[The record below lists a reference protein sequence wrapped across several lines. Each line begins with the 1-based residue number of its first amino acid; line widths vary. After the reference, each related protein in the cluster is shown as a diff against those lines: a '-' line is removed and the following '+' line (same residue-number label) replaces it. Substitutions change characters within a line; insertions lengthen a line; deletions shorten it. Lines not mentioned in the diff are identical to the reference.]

1 MCVYECVSL
10 CVCGYMEA
18 FYVYMHRCVYL
29 SMFEY
34 ASVCV
39 SVCMSACVNVS
50 LCVHNSACTCLYI
63 DTRVY
68 LHASVHVC
76 ISHVNTLLSC
86 VLMCIYLNA
95 SDTCIHLCICLC
107 VCARMGTFVCTCVHM
122 FMPVCTYMFCTD
134 LYIYTCMMHTYT
146 HMHTSVCKPTCVGT
160 QYAHTAL
167 SLYSCVYMYRL
178 ISMCASLWWHV

>member
-1 MCVYECVSL
+1 MCVHECVSL

-39 SVCMSACVNVS
+39 SVCISACVNVS
-50 LCVHNSACTCLYI
+50 LCVHNSACTCLCI
-63 DTRVY
+63 DTCVY
-68 LHASVHVC
+68 LHASVHVY
-76 ISHVNTLLSC
+76 ISHVNTLLLC

-95 SDTCIHLCICLC
+95 SDTSLYMFMCMCLHGYIC
-107 VCARMGTFVCTCVHM
+107 MYMCTYVHACVHL
-122 FMPVCTYMFCTD
+122 YLFCTD
-134 LYIYTCMMHTYT
+134 LYIHTCMMHTYT
-146 HMHTSVCKPTCVGT
+146 HMHTSVCKSTCVGT
-160 QYAHTAL
+160 QFAHTAL